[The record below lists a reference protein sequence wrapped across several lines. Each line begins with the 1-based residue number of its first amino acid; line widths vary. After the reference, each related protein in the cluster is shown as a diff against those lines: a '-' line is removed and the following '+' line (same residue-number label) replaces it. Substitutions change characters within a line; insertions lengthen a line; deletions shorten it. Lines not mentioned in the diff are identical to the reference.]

1 MTTQESFLSLDVRP
15 VLSVLLSQV
24 ALSAAD
30 KLFAAKLKLNSP
42 LSPRED
48 NLLAALAGHEV
59 DDVGVSAG
67 GRRHQLVG
75 LAGRVTAEVRSL
87 H

>member
-1 MTTQESFLSLDVRP
+1 MPTQEGFLSLDVRP

-24 ALSAAD
+24 ALSASN

-48 NLLAALAGHEV
+48 NLLTALAGDEI

-75 LAGRVTAEVRSL
+75 PAGGVTAEVRSL